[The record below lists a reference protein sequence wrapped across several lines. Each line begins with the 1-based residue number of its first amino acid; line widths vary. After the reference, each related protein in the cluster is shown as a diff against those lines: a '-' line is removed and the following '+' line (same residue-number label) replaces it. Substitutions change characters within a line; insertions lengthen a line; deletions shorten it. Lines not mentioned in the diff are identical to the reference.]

1 MKEKADNISY
11 ATAYEELQQIV
22 AALQQEQIGLDE
34 LPEKIARAGELVQFC
49 REHLRKTE
57 AAVEGMTGDGRG

>member
-1 MKEKADNISY
+1 MKEQADKISY

-34 LPEKIARAGELVQFC
+34 LPEQIARAGELVQFC
-49 REHLRKTE
+49 REHLRMTE
-57 AAVEGMTGDGRG
+57 AAVEGLEGGR